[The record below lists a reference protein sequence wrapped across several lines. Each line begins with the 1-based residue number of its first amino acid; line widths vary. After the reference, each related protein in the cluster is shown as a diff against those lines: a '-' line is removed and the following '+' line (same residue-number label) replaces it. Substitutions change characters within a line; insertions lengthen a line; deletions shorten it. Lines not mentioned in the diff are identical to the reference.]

1 MISKLIYEKKKSS
14 YQEAYIYLQE
24 LKRLYLQMNRSLL
37 WEHYIEELAIK
48 TKKQRAFQQLLE
60 KGDLLNV

>member
-1 MISKLIYEKKKSS
+1 
-14 YQEAYIYLQE
+14 
-24 LKRLYLQMNRSLL
+24 MNRSLL